1 MNILYITTTEF
12 SSNSGVR
19 KKIYGQVSAMNK
31 AGLNTKVLAPFDGKI
46 SAIDGDLISPVGK
59 YHTKGIFK
67 FFYLAEKL
75 YKSVLLYY
83 QKEKFDG
90 VYIRYSILDW
100 NLMKLLKELKRERKK
115 IFLEIP
121 SYPYDLEYS
130 RKPFYKKLALYMD
143 RFFSKEIHKYV
154 DAIFTPSPNQE
165 NIYGIKTV
173 FFENGIDL
181 AQIQKRNYSGPI
193 KDVFRLLG
201 VANLSDW
208 HGYDRII
215 KGISSFVNKKKT
227 FKILFNIVGDGAEL
241 PKLKKMATELNVQE
255 NIIFHGKKYDK
266 ELDDIYKE
274 SDVAV
279 TSIAFFRLHFA
290 GRTSLKTREACVKG
304 IPFISVKGDPV
315 FDENFE
321 YMYTVEDKDVPVDV
335 ESIYNWFKNLDHK
348 RYVTEM
354 NQFAKENL
362 GWDKTFKNVI
372 SYIKGHNRNDKRSS

>member
-1 MNILYITTTEF
+1 
-12 SSNSGVR
+12 
-19 KKIYGQVSAMNK
+19 MNK
-31 AGLNTKVLAPFDGKI
+31 AGLNTKILAPFDGKI
-46 SAIDGDLISPVGK
+46 SVIYGDSISPLGK

-75 YKSVLLYY
+75 YESALICS

-100 NLMKLLKELKRERKK
+100 NLMKMLKKLKKERKK

-121 SYPYDLEYS
+121 SYPYDLEYLH
-130 RKPFYKKLALYMD
+130 KPFYKKLALYMD

-154 DAIFTPSPNQE
+154 DAIFTPSPSQE

-181 AQIQKRNYSGPI
+181 AQIQKRNYSGPKENAMRFI
-193 KDVFRLLG
+193 A
-201 VANLSDW
+201 VANISIW
-208 HGYDRII
+208 HGYERIL
-215 KGISSFVNKKKT
+215 KGISDYYKNKEEIK
-227 FKILFNIVGDGAEL
+227 FLFHVVGEGPSLQD
-241 PKLKKMATELNVQE
+241 LKKLSKVLGIEKH
-255 NIIFHGKKYDK
+255 IKFYGKKFEE
-266 ELDDIYKE
+266 ELDEIYE
-274 SDVAV
+274 NSDV
-279 TSIAFFRLHFA
+279 SIGSIGIHRKNF
-290 GRTSLKTREACVKG
+290 TTLKTREACIKG

-335 ESIYNWFKNLDHK
+335 ESIYNWFKNLDYK
-348 RYVTEM
+348 KYVTEM

-362 GWDKTFKNVI
+362 GWDRTFKNVI
-372 SYIKGHNRNDKRSS
+372 SCIKEQNKK